1 MPWWGIVIIFFAT
14 FIVFALLHFTAKNK
28 RPFRRALLSMA
39 LGAGTLTAINLTA
52 GFPAVYLPGT
62 CFRNRR
68 NTRSNSASCAES
80 VFLALRINILKRVV
94 DSLAVFGHER
104 EHGFVDSNGVAEEV
118 FLHQLCHLFVGSVE
132 RKGE

>member
-52 GFPAVYLPGT
+52 GFT
-62 CFRNRR
+62 
-68 NTRSNSASCAES
+68 
-80 VFLALRINILKRVV
+80 
-94 DSLAVFGHER
+94 
-104 EHGFVDSNGVAEEV
+104 GF
-118 FLHQLCHLFVGSVE
+118 F
-132 RKGE
+132 